1 MSEGFPAW
9 GPKVPA
15 PGLGWLIGP
24 ERRIG
29 PRAYARWKMRLD
41 AADPT
46 ASEVN
51 HRKAMNAAYG
61 TLACLWMPAWGFLI
75 LAAAFSFEINQ
86 PMVIFFSA
94 CALPPIAICFV
105 RAFQAVR
112 AYSKPWA
119 LPRERGGSVHG

>member
-1 MSEGFPAW
+1 MSEGFPTW

-24 ERRIG
+24 ERRVG

-41 AADPT
+41 TADPT

-51 HRKAMNAAYG
+51 HRKALNAAYG
-61 TLACLWMPAWGFLI
+61 TLACLWAPAWMFLI
-75 LAAAFSFEINQ
+75 LAAAFSVCINQ
-86 PMVIFFSA
+86 PAVVVFSA
-94 CALPPIAICFV
+94 CALPPLAVCFL

-112 AYSKPWA
+112 AYSKPWSP
-119 LPRERGGSVHG
+119 PRAP